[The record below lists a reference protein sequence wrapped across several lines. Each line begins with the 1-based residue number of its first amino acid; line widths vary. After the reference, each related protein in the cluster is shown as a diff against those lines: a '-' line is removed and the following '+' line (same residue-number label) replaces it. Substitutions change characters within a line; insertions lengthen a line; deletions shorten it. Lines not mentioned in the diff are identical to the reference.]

1 MAQWSGRFLANRFPG
16 FMDNRSAA
24 FLEVMIGIAVVGVLA
39 FAVFLLAGRIRMAT
53 SAGAQ
58 SLNIRWPQLVLA
70 VILLVV
76 VALALLWQFP
86 PLDGSSG
93 LAAGGSWRVDPD
105 SRTYFI
111 IMLAIAGTAVLIFL
125 AALMIRSN
133 PQLAKNLAEEED
145 AKVTAPATVETP
157 PSARLL
163 GLALLVLAILLLTWI
178 YLTPDLQFVLMQ
190 QVLYPVSLAVA
201 VVMLFDKATRTW
213 SAKNGG
219 ETFREWLLCDLMVF
233 LLILGFLN
241 LHELKAGEQYEAFLW
256 DLIHLIAFF
265 LVFWLLDRKLTRFRF
280 LVAYLYLMLL
290 PILLLIWRSAQ
301 NVETPGDTGWWGTI
315 WPMFFLGVIFLV
327 LELIAVVASSDREK
341 QAVPSIKDA
350 LYVILAAITLIAA
363 VPTTAAS

>member
-1 MAQWSGRFLANRFPG
+1 
-16 FMDNRSAA
+16 MDNRSAA

-53 SAGAQ
+53 SAGTR
-58 SLNIRWPQLVLA
+58 SLNIRWPQIVLA
-70 VILLVV
+70 AILLVV
-76 VALALLWQFP
+76 VVLALLWQFP

-105 SRTYFI
+105 AWTYFT
-111 IMLAIAGTAVLIFL
+111 IMLVIAGAAVLIFL

-133 PQLAKNLAEEED
+133 PRLAKDLAEED
-145 AKVTAPATVETP
+145 AEVAVPVAVETP
-157 PSARLL
+157 SSARLL
-163 GLALLVLAILLLTWI
+163 GLVLLVIAILLLTWI

-241 LHELKAGEQYEAFLW
+241 LHELKAGAEYEAFLW
-256 DLIHLIAFF
+256 DMIHLIAFF
-265 LVFWLLDRKLTRFRF
+265 LVFWLLDRKLTRVRF
-280 LVAYLYLMLL
+280 LIAYLYLTLL
-290 PILLLIWRSAQ
+290 PVLLLIWRAAQ
-301 NVETPGDTGWWGTI
+301 NVETPEDAEWWRTI
-315 WPMFFLGVIFLV
+315 WPMFFLGVIFFV
-327 LELIAVVASSDREK
+327 LELIAAITSSDRKK
-341 QAVPSIKDA
+341 QAIPSIKDA